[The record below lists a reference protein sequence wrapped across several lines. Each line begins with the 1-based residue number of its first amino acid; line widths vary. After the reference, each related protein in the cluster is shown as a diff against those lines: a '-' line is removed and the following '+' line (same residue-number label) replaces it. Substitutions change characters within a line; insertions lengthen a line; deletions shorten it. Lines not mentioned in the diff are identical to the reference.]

1 MRLSR
6 PQLIDIAIAL
16 PILVLGIL
24 EALDRDGTARWIAA
38 ALVNGGAVA
47 FRRRSPLLALLA
59 IVIGQA
65 MAHDDTYDTDPL
77 SPFLAELILMGTVAY
92 QLRLKP
98 ALLGLG
104 MGVAYVALDYAS
116 GRDMEIQQAFAQC
129 GFYLLA
135 WALGRVV
142 RGHEDRRVAAER
154 DAVRAEEQA
163 RTAVADERARIAR
176 ELHDAVAHS
185 VSVMVLQA
193 GGVRRLLGDDPT
205 RERERDALA
214 GIEETGRQAVG
225 ELHKMLGILRKRD
238 DDAELAPQ
246 PSLAR
251 VDALVEQVREAGLD
265 ASLTIEGNPAPL
277 APGVDMS
284 AYRIV
289 QEALTNALRYAPGA
303 RVDVSVRYG
312 RDLQLEVR
320 DDGPGRAPS
329 KGSGHGIIGMRERAA
344 LFGGELEAGPLP
356 GGGFRVHA
364 RLPA

>member
-1 MRLSR
+1 MLRR
-6 PQLIDIAIAL
+6 TQLIDLAIAV
-16 PILVLGIL
+16 PILAVGVL
-24 EALDRDGTARWIAA
+24 EALSRDDTGRWLAA
-38 ALVNGGAVA
+38 AVVNGAAVA
-47 FRRRSPLLALLA
+47 FRRRSPLLALVA
-59 IVIGQA
+59 IVLGQA

-77 SPFLAELILMGTVAY
+77 SPFIAELLVLFTVAY
-92 QLRLKP
+92 QLTLRQ
-98 ALLGLG
+98 AALGLAIG
-104 MGVAYVALDYAS
+104 LAYVWLDFAS
-116 GRDMEIQQAFAQC
+116 GREMEVQQAIAQC
-129 GFYLLA
+129 GFYVLA
-135 WALGRVV
+135 WSLGRLLH
-142 RGHEDRRVAAER
+142 GHETRRAAAER
-154 DAVRAEEQA
+154 DALVAEEQA

-205 RERERDALA
+205 RERERAALA
-214 GIEETGRQAVG
+214 GVEETGRQAVV
-225 ELHKMLGILRKRD
+225 ELHRMLGILRKRD
-238 DDAELAPQ
+238 DAAELAPQ

-265 ASLTIEGNPAPL
+265 ATLRVDGEPKAL
-277 APGVDMS
+277 APGLDMS

-320 DDGPGRAPS
+320 DDGPGHAPS
-329 KGSGHGIIGMRERAA
+329 TGSGQGLVGMRERAA

-356 GGGFRVHA
+356 GGAGFRVHA